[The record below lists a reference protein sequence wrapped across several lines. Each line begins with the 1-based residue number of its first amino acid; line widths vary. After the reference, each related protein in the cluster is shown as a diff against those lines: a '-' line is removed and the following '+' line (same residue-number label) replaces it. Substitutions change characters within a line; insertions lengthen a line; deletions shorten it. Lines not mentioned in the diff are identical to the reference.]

1 MTIKIALIG
10 AGSRNFAPLSVRD
23 ILLSEP
29 LRERGVEI
37 VLMDIVAEHLTEIE
51 QYALQTAA
59 TLKHDAR
66 ISSTTDLAAAV
77 DGADFAVAAIEVDRY
92 LYWAQDFHVP
102 RKHGF
107 RQFYGENG
115 GPGGIF
121 HALRN
126 MGPIIHIAQTMERL
140 CPGAWLINFT
150 NPESKLCEAI
160 SRLTKIK
167 NVGLCH
173 GVYHGYLQTAHIL
186 GKAVE
191 DIEGAACGINHFT
204 WLQCLR
210 DRKTGEDLYP
220 LLREREAR
228 GDWLAEW
235 HEYGMARILFRR
247 FGLWPSPAPNH
258 YGEYVRWAE
267 EFVCDEVQ
275 YFYDPMDGP
284 PWQTGHVPEFVYSLS
299 GDKTTRPWFKP
310 EPPPSRFEDA
320 PLKPSDELAVTIMEG
335 IVCGLKRD
343 LLAIN
348 VPNNGTIPNL
358 PDDMVIE
365 APGIADKSGL
375 RTVQMEA
382 LPEGIAAMLRLQGS
396 IHKLLV
402 EAFSERSKNK
412 LVQAFLL
419 DPTVDSYRRAVACV
433 DEMLM
438 LQRELLPE
446 FK

>member
-1 MTIKIALIG
+1 MSIKIALIG

-29 LRERGVEI
+29 LRQRGVEI
-37 VLMDIVAEHLTEIE
+37 VLMDIVADHLVEIE
-51 QYALQTAA
+51 QYAHRTAA

-77 DGADFAVAAIEVDRY
+77 DGADFAIVAIEVDRY

-107 RQFYGENG
+107 RQVYGENG

-126 MGPIIHIAQTMERL
+126 MGPIVHIAQTMERL
-140 CPGAWLINFT
+140 CPDAWLINFT

-173 GVYHGYLQTAHIL
+173 GVYHGYIQTAHIL

-204 WLQCLR
+204 WLQYLR
-210 DRKTGEDLYP
+210 DKKTGEDLYP
-220 LLREREAR
+220 LLREREAQ

-275 YFYDPMDGP
+275 YFYDPMDGQ
-284 PWQTGHVPEFVYSLS
+284 PWQTGQIPEFVYSLS
-299 GDKTTRPWFKP
+299 GDKTTRPWIKP

-320 PLKPSDELAVTIMEG
+320 PLKSSDEFAVPIMEG
-335 IVCGLKRD
+335 IACGLKRD

-365 APGIADKSGL
+365 APGVADDAGL
-375 RTVQMEA
+375 RTVQMEP

-402 EAFSERSKNK
+402 EAFAERSKNK

-419 DPTVDSYRRAVACV
+419 DPTVDSYRRAVECI

-438 LQRELLPE
+438 LQRKLLPE